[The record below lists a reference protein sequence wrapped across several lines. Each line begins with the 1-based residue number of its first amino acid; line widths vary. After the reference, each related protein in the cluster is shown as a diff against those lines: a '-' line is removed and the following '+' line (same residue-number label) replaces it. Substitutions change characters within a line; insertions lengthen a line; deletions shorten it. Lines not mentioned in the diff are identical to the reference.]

1 MRIILVANP
10 RSGRGDG
17 HSVTE
22 RVRSTLAAAGHECEV
37 RWTDTTF
44 NGRVIARETAV
55 SADLLVVLGGDGSL
69 FEVVNGIMDTAH
81 RPRLAQIPVG
91 TGNSF
96 IKDLGI
102 NSVDDGLAAILG
114 GKLRAVDLGRFTSSS
129 GTYYFINLMGAGFV
143 ARVARLAGRFRF
155 LGAFSYTLAVLLLL
169 IPLKARRLEVMA
181 DGVPSVRDALFVELC
196 NSKKTGGDMIIAP
209 DAEVDDGLLDVII
222 AKAMNRRQVLA
233 LFPQIFKGTHVHSP
247 LVESFKCRTLT
258 ARFDTL
264 EPVSPDGEQTGDTPL
279 SAEVVPRALE
289 LYTL

>member
-22 RVRSTLAAAGHECEV
+22 RVCSALAAAGHECEV
-37 RWTDTTF
+37 RWTDTTI
-44 NGRVIARETAV
+44 NGRQIARETAGG
-55 SADLLVVLGGDGSL
+55 ADLLVVLGGDGSL
-69 FEVVNGIMDTAH
+69 FEVVNGIMDTTH
-81 RPRLAQIPVG
+81 RSRLAQIPVG

-102 NSVDDGLAAILG
+102 HGVQDGLAAILG
-114 GKLRAVDLGRFTSSS
+114 GKLRTVDLGRFTSSS
-129 GTYYFINLMGAGFV
+129 ATYYFINLMGAGFV
-143 ARVARLAGRFRF
+143 ARVARLAGRCW
-155 LGAFSYTLAVLLLL
+155 
-169 IPLKARRLEVMA
+169 
-181 DGVPSVRDALFVELC
+181 PS
-196 NSKKTGGDMIIAP
+196 SPK
-209 DAEVDDGLLDVII
+209 
-222 AKAMNRRQVLA
+222 
-233 LFPQIFKGTHVHSP
+233 IFKGTHVHSP

-279 SAEVVPRALE
+279 SAEVMPRALE